1 MHRVLI
7 VVLAFCAISVFAQ
20 APPPVTAS
28 DYARAEKFMG
38 YNVTP
43 LVDHGS
49 VRPNWLPDN
58 RFWYRDTTAQGTQV
72 MVVDAASG
80 ARTPAF
86 DHSALAAALSSAA
99 GTALVS
105 HGLPFTEI
113 EFSDDRQ
120 SVSFNVAGKRWKCAR
135 AVRQCV

>member
-1 MHRVLI
+1 MHRVSTI
-7 VVLAFCAISVFAQ
+7 VLTVCAISVSAQ
-20 APPPVTAS
+20 APPALTTA

-49 VRPNWLPDN
+49 VRPNWWPDD
-58 RFWYRDTTAQGTQV
+58 RFWYRDTTAQGTQFII
-72 MVVDAASG
+72 VDAASG

-99 GTALVS
+99 GTAFDS
-105 HGLPFTEI
+105 HRLPFTEI

-120 SVSFNVAGKRWKCAR
+120 SVSFNTKGKRWRC
-135 AVRQCV
+135 

>member
-7 VVLAFCAISVFAQ
+7 ILIAARAIPALAQ
-20 APPPVTAS
+20 APAALTAS

-49 VRPNWLPDN
+49 VRPNWLPDD
-58 RFWYRDTTAQGTQV
+58 RFWYRDTTAQGTQFII
-72 MVVDAASG
+72 VDAASA
-80 ARTPAF
+80 ARTPAC

-99 GTALVS
+99 GTAFDS
-105 HGLPFTEI
+105 HRLPFTEV

-120 SVSFNVAGKRWKCAR
+120 SVSFNTKGKRWRC
-135 AVRQCV
+135 